1 MINQAKISI
10 PYPTRIG
17 FISFNTKRTINFS
30 FDNLSLFLF
39 QQRHNLK
46 SSEDFEKW
54 KKDKGSF
61 DYLIHAAFSAAES
74 YCIHNRLKFNLDI
87 KKFALGFAQT
97 DEKELER
104 LITTWK
110 TSSDYGF
117 SELPGKKKV
126 KGKNSAIRNNTHTQ
140 SVNVE

>member
-1 MINQAKISI
+1 MINQAKIAI
-10 PYPTRIG
+10 PYPKQIG
-17 FISFNTKRTINFS
+17 FISFNTKRTISFS

-74 YCIHNRLKFNLDI
+74 YCIHNRLKFDLDI
-87 KKFALGFAQT
+87 KKFALGFAQAN
-97 DEKELER
+97 EKELES
-104 LITTWK
+104 LIK
-110 TSSDYGF
+110 RSILKLLCILSLIIASAYVMLSSGF
-117 SELPGKKKV
+117 TL
-126 KGKNSAIRNNTHTQ
+126 
-140 SVNVE
+140 